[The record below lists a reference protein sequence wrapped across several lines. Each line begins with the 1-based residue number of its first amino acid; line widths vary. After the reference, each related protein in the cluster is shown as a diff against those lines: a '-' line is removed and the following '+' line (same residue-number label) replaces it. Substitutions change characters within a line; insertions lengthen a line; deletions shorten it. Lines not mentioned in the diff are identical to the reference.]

1 MNDLNCTCIVCSHL
15 MDMIPTIVKC
25 ADETVDRLKQ
35 AISDGGGQGEVLMKD
50 QFSMYT
56 LVIIGRVSCI
66 SCLYVTY

>member
-1 MNDLNCTCIVCSHL
+1 

-25 ADETVDRLKQ
+25 ADEAVDRLKQ
-35 AISDGGGQGEVLMKD
+35 AISDGGGQGEVLMKE

-66 SCLYVTY
+66 EFAVSCEFQC

>member
-1 MNDLNCTCIVCSHL
+1 

-25 ADETVDRLKQ
+25 ADEAVDRLKQ
-35 AISDGGGQGEVLMKD
+35 AISDGGGQGEVLMTE

-66 SCLYVTY
+66 SHVRGLLILLTFN